1 MHPGIT
7 TEALRDLYRS
17 SKAFV
22 LPSRRGEGWV
32 RPHVEAMSME
42 LPVIAT
48 FWSGPTEQ
56 NSYPVQVEKFEEIA
70 DGPFKG
76 HRWAKPSILHLQF
89 QMRRVISNPEEARG
103 IRARFNMQRNAWHR

>member
-7 TEALRDLYRS
+7 SEALRDLYRS

-48 FWSGPTEQ
+48 FWSGPTEYMTEQ
-56 NSYPVQVEKFEEIA
+56 NSYPVQVEKFEEIHSKA
-70 DGPFKG
+70 IDGLNQAFYISSFK
-76 HRWAKPSILHLQF
+76 
-89 QMRRVISNPEEARG
+89 
-103 IRARFNMQRNAWHR
+103 